1 MMKLMLVGKA
11 IMKTTDDLVEDVID
25 EVLSKSA
32 RMKRSRLLKVKSFQ
46 IARKRKLAMKKK
58 ASPEK
63 LKVRALKKAREL
75 ITKKIL
81 KNRKKS
87 DLSLSSREQ
96 LEKRLSKKK
105 AVIKRIAKKIL
116 PKVRSAETQRIAKLG
131 QKG

>member
-1 MMKLMLVGKA
+1 MKKRKNSMIMLIRIGKA

-32 RMKRSRLLKVKSFQ
+32 RLKRSRLLKVKSFQ

-81 KNRKKS
+81 KNHFKRKNN
-87 DLSLSSREQ
+87 
-96 LEKRLSKKK
+96 
-105 AVIKRIAKKIL
+105 
-116 PKVRSAETQRIAKLG
+116 
-131 QKG
+131 